1 MPVRRSVRA
10 VVALAAAGVVGLG
23 AAGCSASSVASSPA
37 SFSTAAAGLTTV
49 VEGPRIVVG
58 DAAAPHTATV
68 FLDPRCSYCAKF
80 EESGGVALAEAAA
93 AGKVRISYVVAS
105 FLDARSGGTAS
116 ARSANAL
123 RASVEAGRFAE
134 FQAAVLASGGAED
147 PLRVADGVEGLR
159 GAEFDRAVREE
170 SYRDWVASAERVFEE
185 SGVGGTP
192 TVLLDGREVGVGGAL
207 YDEAAFARV
216 LRDAGVSGVPGV

>member
-1 MPVRRSVRA
+1 MPVPRTVRA
-10 VVALAAAGVVGLG
+10 VVALAAAGVVGLA
-23 AAGCSASSVASSPA
+23 AAGCAAAPVDAPA
-37 SFSTAAAGLTTV
+37 VSFSTAAAGLTTV
-49 VEGPRIVVG
+49 VEGPRILVG
-58 DAAAPHTATV
+58 DPSAPHTATV

-93 AGKVRISYVVAS
+93 AGKVRIAYVVAS

-147 PLRVADGVEGLR
+147 PLRVAAGVEGLR
-159 GAEFDRAVREE
+159 GEEFDRAVREG
-170 SYRDWVASAERVFEE
+170 SYRAWVASAEKDFEE

-192 TVLLDGREVGVGGAL
+192 TVLLDGQQVGVGGAL
-207 YDEAAFARV
+207 YDEDAFARV
-216 LRDAGVSGVPGV
+216 LRDAGV